1 MKKIMLIFALV
12 AMVLSVKAQKQNEVK
27 SGRSYTVEEFRHGF
41 LDVIE
46 KQEVIINGRT
56 YVLTERH
63 TMTNQEQI
71 NVLKAAKAIIAVAL
85 WGSINNSCTGAAV
98 ALESRPG
105 EESEHGFTFLP
116 ADGGRVP
123 VFSGPEVEFCTN
135 AELCQKLWKLKGIDS
150 QKQITFYF
158 GPNKLDYGMIYTYNQ
173 DGHAFA
179 LIYAK

>member
-1 MKKIMLIFALV
+1 MLIFALV
-12 AMVLSVKAQKQNEVK
+12 AIVLSVKAQKQNEVK
-27 SGRSYTVEEFRHGF
+27 SGRSYTVDEFRHGF

-71 NVLKAAKAIIAVAL
+71 NVLKAVKTIMAIVVLCSTPI
-85 WGSINNSCTGAAV
+85 GSNSDWSQPNMFLGP
-98 ALESRPG
+98 LEI
-105 EESEHGFTFLP
+105 TFLP
-116 ADGGRVP
+116 KGEGKVAL
-123 VFSGPEVEFCTN
+123 FSDPEVEFCTN
-135 AELCQKLWKLKGIDS
+135 AELCQKLWNLKGIDS

-158 GPNKLDYGMIYTYNQ
+158 GPNKQDCGFCYATDQ

-179 LIYAK
+179 LIYQSN